1 MINTD
6 PGMNMPPCHPGEFIR
21 IEVID
26 EMGLSVTQMAE
37 VLEVP
42 PAAVSDLVNC
52 KTRLTP
58 EMALRIE
65 QSFGIGMDLLLKI
78 QGWYDAVQT
87 RAEADESPVERYQP
101 G

>member
-6 PGMNMPPCHPGEFIR
+6 PGMNMTPCHPGEFIR

-26 EMGLSVTQMAE
+26 EMGLSVTQIAE

-65 QSFGIGMDLLLKI
+65 QAFGIGMDLLLKI

-87 RAEADESPVERYQP
+87 QAEADESPVERYQP